1 MSPIAEKI
9 NAILIEEFEFS
20 PDVLTEDASIRDT
33 LELDSLDAVDLTVLL
48 EEQTGAKVD
57 PRSFIDLRT
66 LGDIHRLVEGIV
78 AGKGA

>member
-9 NAILIEEFEFS
+9 NTILIEEFEFS

-57 PRSFIDLRT
+57 PRAFIDLRT

-78 AGKGA
+78 ERKEA